1 MTQRE
6 AAGADLACA
15 GADGF
20 VDDDAQT
27 GLTGHLVDEHGDMPW
42 RSGGSG
48 ARMLVVG
55 CDSRG
60 AGHAATSGES

>member
-27 GLTGHLVDEHGDMPW
+27 GLTGHLVDEHGDMPYGLGQE
-42 RSGGSG
+42 RR
-48 ARMLVVG
+48 AVM
-55 CDSRG
+55 
-60 AGHAATSGES
+60 TSQASAVAWE